1 MTKICI
7 NYIILQVDGQTDRQ
21 AVVTNNDKRD
31 NNLYKYDY
39 FGTDSK
45 EYLRCG
51 ISIKN
56 VFTVIPLAWC
66 YYSDDFLMLVC

>member
-7 NYIILQVDGQTDRQ
+7 NYIILQVDGQTDTQ
-21 AVVTNNDKRD
+21 AVVTNNDKGD
-31 NNLYKYDY
+31 NNLYKYDC

>member
-1 MTKICI
+1 MKKICI
-7 NYIILQVDGQTDRQ
+7 NYIMLQVDGQTDRQ
-21 AVVTNNDKRD
+21 AVVTNDDKRD
-31 NNLYKYDY
+31 NNLYEYDC

-45 EYLRCG
+45 EYLGCG

-56 VFTVIPLAWC
+56 VFTVILLAWC